1 MSPCHHVSYNSLMNE
16 PKVPSSPFWSASSK
30 RTVLVITLVLA
41 LLLLYRVRIVLLP
54 LSLATILAY
63 LLAPLVNL
71 LTRILRLP
79 RLLVIVCL
87 YLALVVLIVSIPV
100 TAIPPLVNQIS
111 VFIGNVP
118 RYLAD
123 LGAFFDDPIV
133 LIEGYEIP
141 VHELPFDQVFDSL
154 SANVVDIVQTLGG
167 RTLTIFG
174 SVASLTI
181 STVGWLI
188 LVLIISFYLVKDHDR
203 LFDAVLNLT
212 PENYRSDVRRLG
224 EQISLTWNAFL
235 RGQLVLCVAVGLI
248 VYIVASILG
257 LPNAGTLAIF
267 AGFMELIPT
276 FGPVLAAIPAIF
288 LAIFQSDS
296 SWLGNFMSPF
306 WFALLVAGIYALIY
320 QFENYVLVPRIIG
333 YHLKLHPLVVLVGVV
348 GGAAIAGVLGI
359 LLAAPVLASA
369 RLILRYIYCKL
380 LDQPPFA
387 QGHEVLQPVDTAVL
401 PKLPLPLEK
410 RLERAD
416 NEKSSVEME
425 KK

>member
-1 MSPCHHVSYNSLMNE
+1 MNDSKPPRSPL
-16 PKVPSSPFWSASSK
+16 WSVSSK
-30 RTVLVITLVLA
+30 RTVVIIVLVLA
-41 LLLLYRVRIVLLP
+41 LLLFYRVNIVLLP

-63 LLAPLVNL
+63 LITPLVNL
-71 LTRILRLP
+71 ITRTLRLP
-79 RLLVIVCL
+79 RLLVIATI
-87 YLALVVLIVSIPV
+87 YLALAVFIISIPV
-100 TAIPPLVNQIS
+100 IAIPPLVNQINVLVS
-111 VFIGNVP
+111 NVP
-118 RYLAD
+118 RYLA
-123 LGAFFDDPIV
+123 GVGNFFDDPIV
-133 LIEGYEIP
+133 LVEGYEIP
-141 VHELPFDQVFDSL
+141 IDELPFDQIIRSL
-154 SANVVDIVQTLGG
+154 SENLVGIVQTLGG
-167 RTLTIFG
+167 QTLAIFS
-174 SVASLTI
+174 SVATVTI

-188 LVLIISFYLVKDHDR
+188 LIMIISFYMVKDHER
-203 LFDAVLNLT
+203 LFETVLNLT
-212 PENYRSDVRRLG
+212 PADYRSDVRQLG

-235 RGQLVLCVAVGLI
+235 RGQLVLCFVVGII
-248 VYIVASILG
+248 VYIAASILG

-288 LAIFQSDS
+288 LAVFQTES
-296 SWLGNFMSPF
+296 SWLGSFMSPF
-306 WFALLVAGIYALIY
+306 WFAVLVAGIYALIY

-333 YHLKLHPLVVLVGVV
+333 YHLKLHPLVVLVGVI

-369 RLILRYIYCKL
+369 RIILRYIYSKL

-387 QGHEVLQPVDTAVL
+387 QGHEVLNPVDTAVL

-410 RLERAD
+410 RLERAE

>member
-1 MSPCHHVSYNSLMNE
+1 MNE
-16 PKVPSSPFWSASSK
+16 PKSPGSPFWSVSSK
-30 RTVLVITLVLA
+30 RTVLVIMLVLA
-41 LLLLYRVRIVLLP
+41 LLLLYRVQIVLLP

-63 LLAPLVNL
+63 LLVPLANL
-71 LTRILRLP
+71 LTRRLRLP
-79 RLLVIVCL
+79 RLLVIISI
-87 YLALVVLIVSIPV
+87 YLALVVLIISIPV

-111 VFIGNVP
+111 VFISNVP
-118 RYLAD
+118 YYLAE

-133 LIEGYEIP
+133 LVEGYEIP
-141 VHELPFDQVFDSL
+141 VNNLPFDQVFDSL
-154 SANVVDIVQTLGG
+154 STNLVDIVQTLGG
-167 RTLTIFG
+167 RTLTLFG
-174 SVASLTI
+174 SVASPTI

-188 LVLIISFYLVKDHDR
+188 LILIISFYLVKDHER
-203 LFDAVLNLT
+203 LFETVLQLA
-212 PENYRSDVRRLG
+212 PENYRSDVRQLG

-235 RGQLVLCVAVGLI
+235 RGQLLLCLAVGLI
-248 VYIVASILG
+248 VYVAASILG

-288 LAIFQSDS
+288 LAIFQADS
-296 SWLGNFMSPF
+296 SWLGNIMSPF

-348 GGAAIAGVLGI
+348 GGAAVAGVLGI

-369 RLILRYIYCKL
+369 RIILRYIYCKL

-387 QGHEVLQPVDTAVL
+387 QGHEVLQPVDTAVR
-401 PKLPLPLEK
+401 PKLPHPLEK

-416 NEKSSVEME
+416 NQNNSVEVE

>member
-1 MSPCHHVSYNSLMNE
+1 MNDSKSPG
-16 PKVPSSPFWSASSK
+16 SPIWSVSSK
-30 RTVLVITLVLA
+30 RTIVVIVLVLA
-41 LLLLYRVRIVLLP
+41 LLLFYRVNIVLLP

-63 LLAPLVNL
+63 LITPLVNL
-71 LTRILRLP
+71 ITRTLRLP
-79 RLLVIVCL
+79 RLLVIATI
-87 YLALVVLIVSIPV
+87 YLALAVFIISIPV
-100 TAIPPLVNQIS
+100 IAIPPLVNQINILVS
-111 VFIGNVP
+111 NVP
-118 RYLAD
+118 RYLA
-123 LGAFFDDPIV
+123 GVGNFFDDPIV
-133 LIEGYEIP
+133 LVEGYEIP
-141 VHELPFDQVFDSL
+141 VDELPFDQIIRSL
-154 SANVVDIVQTLGG
+154 SENLVGIVQTLGG
-167 RTLTIFG
+167 QTLAIFS
-174 SVASLTI
+174 SVATVTI

-188 LVLIISFYLVKDHDR
+188 LIMIISFYMVKDHER
-203 LFDAVLNLT
+203 LFETVLNLT
-212 PENYRSDVRRLG
+212 PADYRSDVRQLG

-235 RGQLVLCVAVGLI
+235 RGQLVLCFVVGII
-248 VYIVASILG
+248 VYIAASILG

-288 LAIFQSDS
+288 LAIFQTDS
-296 SWLGNFMSPF
+296 SWLGDIMSPF
-306 WFALLVAGIYALIY
+306 WFAVLVAGIYALIY

-333 YHLKLHPLVVLVGVV
+333 YHLKLHPLVVLVGVI

-369 RLILRYIYCKL
+369 RIILRYIYSKL

-387 QGHEVLQPVDTAVL
+387 QGHEVLKPVDTAVL

>member
-1 MSPCHHVSYNSLMNE
+1 MKDPKSLDPASGSPS
-16 PKVPSSPFWSASSK
+16 WSASSK
-30 RTVLVITLVLA
+30 RTIIVFILVLA
-41 LLLLYRVRIVLLP
+41 LLLLFRIHIVLLP

-63 LLAPLVNL
+63 LIVPLVNL
-71 LTRILRLP
+71 VTRLFRLP
-79 RLLVIVCL
+79 RLLVIICV
-87 YLALVVLIVSIPV
+87 YLALVVLIISIPV
-100 TAIPPLVNQIS
+100 IAIPPLITRGS
-111 VFIGNVP
+111 VFISNVP
-118 RYLAD
+118 HYLGQV
-123 LGAFFDDPIV
+123 GAYFEEPIV
-133 LIEGYEIP
+133 LVAGYEIP
-141 VHELPFDQVFDSL
+141 IHELPFEQVFNSL
-154 SANVVDIVQTLGG
+154 SANLVDIVQTVGG

-181 STVGWLI
+181 TTVGWLI
-188 LVLIISFYLVKDHDR
+188 LVLIISFYLVKDHER
-203 LFDAVLNLT
+203 LFASILHLT
-212 PENYRSDVRRLG
+212 PEDYRADIRQLG

-235 RGQLVLCVAVGLI
+235 RGQLVLCMAVGII
-248 VYIVASILG
+248 VYVVASILG
-257 LPNAGTLAIF
+257 LPNAGALAIF

-276 FGPVLAAIPAIF
+276 FGPVLAAIPAI
-288 LAIFQSDS
+288 LIAIFQTDV
-296 SWLGNFMSPF
+296 SWLGSLMSPF

-348 GGAAIAGVLGI
+348 GGAAVAGVIGI

-369 RLILRYIYCKL
+369 RIILRYIYCKL

-410 RLERAD
+410 RLDRAD
-416 NEKSSVEME
+416 NQNNSVEME